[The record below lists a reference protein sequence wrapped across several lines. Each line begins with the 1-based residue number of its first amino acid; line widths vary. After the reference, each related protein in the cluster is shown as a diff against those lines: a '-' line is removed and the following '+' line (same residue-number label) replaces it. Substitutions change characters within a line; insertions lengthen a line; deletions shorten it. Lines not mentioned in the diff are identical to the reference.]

1 MNNLT
6 VRPSLLGRSV
16 FDDIFLTRKD
26 FKKLLNRTTE
36 GYPVT
41 DIYDDNDGNTIME
54 FALAGFTKEEL
65 SIEVRPE
72 DSTITVKASSD
83 SSSDLPKRIARRSFE
98 KTYINY
104 DSHLDLKSTMAEYK
118 NGLLRVKVP
127 PRAEAQSVKVD
138 IESA

>member
-138 IESA
+138 IESV